1 MREVIK
7 FLEENPVQYL
17 STVGLDKKPKC
28 RPFMYM
34 SNADAKLWFCTNSTK
49 DVYMELNEI
58 RT

>member
-28 RPFMYM
+28 RPFMY
-34 SNADAKLWFCTNSTK
+34 NADGKLLFCTNSTK